1 MKTIFIPRV
10 IQIVIQDDRGF
21 DKIFYQLFVNGKR
34 GTIYSLNGQ
43 GIAYITYEHIKEIG
57 NYAGID
63 KIMAVMTDRAYQHLY
78 KNLPKEV
85 VIEVGE
91 KYAMDDG
98 TEVNELTFTLAE
110 AKATSQENLTGSNDI
125 IGEIA
130 A

>member
-10 IQIVIQDDRGF
+10 IQVVIQDDRGF

-43 GIAYITYEHIKEIG
+43 GIAYITFEHIQEIG
-57 NYAGID
+57 NYAGVD
-63 KIMAVMTDRAYQHLY
+63 KIIAVMTDRAYQHLF

-91 KYAMDDG
+91 KYAMHDG
-98 TEVNELTFTLAE
+98 TEVNELTFTLSK
-110 AKATSQENLTGSNDI
+110 AKASCDEKLAETSDI
-125 IGEIA
+125 D
-130 A
+130 

>member
-10 IQIVIQDDRGF
+10 IQVVIQDDRGF

-43 GIAYITYEHIKEIG
+43 GIAYITFEHIQEIG

-63 KIMAVMTDRAYQHLY
+63 KVIAVMTDRAYQHLF

-98 TEVNELTFTLAE
+98 TEVNELTFTLSE
-110 AKATSQENLTGSNDI
+110 AKASSDENLAETSDI
-125 IGEIA
+125 D
-130 A
+130 